1 MLSQKENHIP
11 TTFQLL
17 RWRSVAT
24 SFETRVF
31 SSRNIRMTRWSRDAK
46 WCYSESKRPLL
57 HVLYKRSNDFYWF
70 DLVELGNIFWPWAII
85 WYDTILRYIHNSTYW
100 YIYIYIIY
108 TVILYKHLECTLKS
122 DTSKYL
128 IDDWALSMETVKP
141 NSNTDIPNSITKKTC
156 QLYMYIIW
164 LIMICII

>member
-1 MLSQKENHIP
+1 MLSQKESHIP

-70 DLVELGNIFWPWAII
+70 DLVELSNIFLPWLWFDTI
-85 WYDTILRYIHNSTYW
+85 WYIHIDV
-100 YIYIYIIY
+100 YIYIY
-108 TVILYKHLECTLKS
+108 T
-122 DTSKYL
+122 
-128 IDDWALSMETVKP
+128 
-141 NSNTDIPNSITKKTC
+141 
-156 QLYMYIIW
+156 QLYHINIWNVLWKVTLLSIPHRRLRTFDRNWLSNQVLILTFTIVSPKRLVNYICIIW
-164 LIMICII
+164 LIMICIIQV